1 MATGSRTLEIGT
13 GLFVLLG
20 FAALA
25 FLTTQLPGSGL
36 QLSAGAP
43 SYAVTAEFDD
53 IGGLKVGAPVTMA
66 GVRIGQ
72 VDSIGIDPADYRAKV
87 TLGIENRY
95 GQIPDDSNAAIQTAG
110 LLGANYVAIT
120 AGASEQF
127 LHAGSQIA
135 FTQSALVLEN
145 IVNKLF
151 ANSASSGGSGGSS
164 AGGSASGSGGS
175 SGGGSHSGAGK
186 AREPDSGTGAAPA
199 PAAPSRPDAGSGSAP
214 APASGSAAPA
224 PGGEQSSGPGGAQ
237 GGGQGPGQH

>member
-1 MATGSRTLEIGT
+1 MASGNRTLEIGT

-36 QLSAGAP
+36 QLSGGVP
-43 SYAVTAEFDD
+43 SYTVSAEFDD

-72 VDSIGIDPADYRAKV
+72 VNAIGIDPADYRAKV
-87 TLGIENRY
+87 TFGIENRY
-95 GQIPDDSNAAIQTAG
+95 AQIPDDSNAAIQTAG
-110 LLGANYVAIT
+110 LLGANYLAIT

-127 LHAGSQIA
+127 LHTNSQIA

-151 ANSASSGGSGGSS
+151 ANAASSAGSGGGGSGGSGS
-164 AGGSASGSGGS
+164 AG
-175 SGGGSHSGAGK
+175 
-186 AREPDSGTGAAPA
+186 APA
-199 PAAPSRPDAGSGSAP
+199 PSPP
-214 APASGSAAPA
+214 A
-224 PGGEQSSGPGGAQ
+224 GPGAK
-237 GGGQGPGQH
+237 QH